1 LSVANVPASD
11 IRRQTSDLFLPL
23 LAAALSS
30 AEGDWVPP
38 LANASLLGWA
48 PASAGATI

>member
-1 LSVANVPASD
+1 MPL
-11 IRRQTSDLFLPL
+11 RQTSDVRPQTGFPRYL
-23 LAAALSS
+23 LQCSAALK
-30 AEGDWVPP
+30 GIGLQP